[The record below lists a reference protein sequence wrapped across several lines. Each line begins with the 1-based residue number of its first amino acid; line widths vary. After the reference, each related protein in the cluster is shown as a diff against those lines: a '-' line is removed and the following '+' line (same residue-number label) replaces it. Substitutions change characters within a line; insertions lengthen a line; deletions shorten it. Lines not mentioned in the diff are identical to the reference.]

1 MTKQAKI
8 REGLAKRLQIQEKAL
23 LQELDNSSPFAR
35 LWEDLAETFK
45 EYYRALADEVLSAL
59 ASEGAV
65 LKVERELPE
74 RTALI
79 YVDSGQPLR
88 AEDAYKLAQRDWL
101 RAGGGFF
108 EPLI

>member
-8 REGLAKRLQIQEKAL
+8 REGLSRIVRDINAGIFDIPVESKGSPQTIAEFEADSL
-23 LQELDNSSPFAR
+23 LSYLD
-35 LWEDLAETFK
+35 
-45 EYYRALADEVLSAL
+45 
-59 ASEGAV
+59 SEGAV
-65 LKVERELPE
+65 LRVERELPE

-108 EPLI
+108 ESLI